1 MNEFEW
7 LRQLR
12 DLRQPLTPQRD
23 LWAAIGAVVD
33 DRGHTHA
40 DGFTHGVPPG
50 SPTRPT
56 PATRWWLAGG
66 LAASLLLAGGIGW
79 QLAQSTPGAHVANT
93 TAVQWTPADPR
104 LRGAAIELDAAR
116 MELGQALT
124 QAPHS
129 PALRRLLTRTEH
141 QQAQLHELTH
151 EAG

>member
-23 LWAAIGAVVD
+23 LWAAISAVVD
-33 DRGHTHA
+33 DPGHTHA
-40 DGFTHGVPPG
+40 DVPTPSVPPG
-50 SPTRPT
+50 SPPRST
-56 PATRWWLAGG
+56 PATRWWLASG
-66 LAASLLLAGGIGW
+66 LAAALLLAGGIGW
-79 QLAQSTPGAHVANT
+79 QLAQSTPGAHEANT
-93 TAVQWTPADPR
+93 ATVQWTPADPR

-116 MELGQALT
+116 MELDQALT

-141 QQAQLHELTH
+141 QRAQLHDLTH

>member
-23 LWAAIGAVVD
+23 LWAAINAVVEEHGHHHD
-33 DRGHTHA
+33 DATSTPA
-40 DGFTHGVPPG
+40 A
-50 SPTRPT
+50 TRPVR
-56 PATRWWLAGG
+56 ATRWWLASG

-79 QLAQSTPGAHVANT
+79 QLAQPARDTQSASAAPT
-93 TAVQWTPADPR
+93 QWAPADPR

-116 MELGQALT
+116 MELVQALT

-129 PALRRLLTRTEH
+129 PALRRLLSRTER
-141 QQAQLHELTH
+141 QQVHLRELTH

>member
-23 LWAAIGAVVD
+23 LWAAINAVVEEHGHHD
-33 DRGHTHA
+33 DATSTPA
-40 DGFTHGVPPG
+40 A
-50 SPTRPT
+50 TRPVR
-56 PATRWWLAGG
+56 ATRWWLASG

-79 QLAQSTPGAHVANT
+79 QLAQPARDTQSASAAPT
-93 TAVQWTPADPR
+93 QWAPADPR

-116 MELGQALT
+116 MELDQALT

-129 PALRRLLTRTEH
+129 PALRRLLSRPER
-141 QQAQLHELTH
+141 QQVQLRELTH